1 MNSYRPPMVFTNR
14 IQESIPETTSKRS
27 MNKALFMYEIS
38 SKAKM
43 AVRPSTSVRF
53 DLLCTMVAF
62 FDLNS
67 SDNAAMA

>member
-1 MNSYRPPMVFTNR
+1 MVFTNR